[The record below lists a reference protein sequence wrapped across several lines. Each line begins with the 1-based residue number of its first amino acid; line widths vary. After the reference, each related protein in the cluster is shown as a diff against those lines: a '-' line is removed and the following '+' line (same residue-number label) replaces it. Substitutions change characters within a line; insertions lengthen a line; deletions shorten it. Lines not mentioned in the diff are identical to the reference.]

1 MDTRSEILDLV
12 SASGKDAT
20 AMTQT
25 LKEIGG
31 DMQSGL
37 RKVGLFFYDEGFL
50 AGTQEG
56 RNIGRLEG
64 TLSVTAVIT
73 LVGTGYL
80 LWRQHNIKKRKK
92 NHEEEKQQLAKA
104 INNTTANI
112 ISTAQEPNLNVEQ
125 NNYNNEVTE
134 DNV

>member
-37 RKVGLFFYDEGFL
+37 QKVGLFFYDEGFL

-56 RNIGRLEG
+56 RNLGRLEG

-80 LWRQHNIKKRKK
+80 LWRQHNLKKRKK
-92 NHEEEKQQLAKA
+92 NHKKEKQQLAKA